1 MWMAGFI
8 CTGCETAV
16 VGGHWLGDK
25 GRLGD
30 MQLIVFS
37 KMLQEKS
44 IAELI
49 DLAQRHG
56 YDGYDLAVRPGHP
69 VNPDNAAAALPQ
81 AQAQMARAGLR
92 IGMVTG
98 NFDLLTADHP
108 LAEPLLAAMD
118 SADVRLLKLGYFK
131 FDPETMD
138 YWERV
143 ESVRRAF
150 AAWEKLARVYN
161 VKICYH
167 THSHYCMGLNAAALM
182 HLLRDFDPAYL
193 GAYLDPGHFA
203 VDGEPFDFGL
213 AMTRE
218 YLSIL
223 SIKDVLVERMARNGH
238 GTARTRWVAAGEGIV
253 DWTAVFAELR
263 RIRYDGFL
271 SIHCEYDLE
280 DGADWFDTF
289 VREVTFFRGMRN
301 HVSL

>member
-1 MWMAGFI
+1 
-8 CTGCETAV
+8 
-16 VGGHWLGDK
+16 
-25 GRLGD
+25 

-37 KMLQEKS
+37 KMLKEKS

-56 YDGYDLAVRPGHP
+56 FDGYDLAVRPGHP
-69 VNPDNAAAALPQ
+69 VNPDNAATALPQ
-81 AQAQMARAGLR
+81 AQAQMAQAGLQ
-92 IGMVTG
+92 IGMVTA

-118 SADVRLLKLGYFK
+118 SANVRLLKLGYFK
-131 FDPETMD
+131 FEPQTMD
-138 YWERV
+138 YWEQV

-182 HLLRDFDPAYL
+182 HLLRDFDPACL

-213 AMTRE
+213 AMARP

-223 SIKDVLVERMARNGH
+223 SMKDVLVERVAKNGH
-238 GTARTRWVAAGEGIV
+238 GAARTRWVAVGEGIV

-271 SIHCEYDLE
+271 SIHCEYELA
-280 DGADWFDTF
+280 DGRDWFDTF
-289 VREVTFFRGMRN
+289 VREVAFFRRMRDE
-301 HVSL
+301 VSP

>member
-1 MWMAGFI
+1 M
-8 CTGCETAV
+8 
-16 VGGHWLGDK
+16 K
-25 GRLGD
+25 
-30 MQLIVFS
+30 LIVFS

-44 IAELI
+44 VAELI

-81 AQAQMARAGLR
+81 AQTQMEQAGLQ

-118 SADVRLLKLGYFK
+118 SANVRLLKLGYFR
-131 FDPETMD
+131 FEPQTMD
-138 YWERV
+138 YWEQV
-143 ESVRRAF
+143 ENVRRAF
-150 AAWEKLARVYN
+150 AAWEKLASIYN

-213 AMTRE
+213 AMARE
-218 YLSIL
+218 HLSIL
-223 SIKDVLVERMARNGH
+223 SVKDVLVERVEKNGH
-238 GTARTRWVAAGEGIV
+238 GAAKALWVAAGEGIV
-253 DWTAVFAELR
+253 DWTAVFGELR
-263 RIRYDGFL
+263 RIEYDGFL
-271 SIHCEYDLE
+271 SIHCEYDIDDE
-280 DGADWFDTF
+280 EDWFDTF
-289 VREVTFFRGMRN
+289 VREVAFFRRMRGN
-301 HVSL
+301 GGE

>member
-1 MWMAGFI
+1 M
-8 CTGCETAV
+8 
-16 VGGHWLGDK
+16 K
-25 GRLGD
+25 
-30 MQLIVFS
+30 LIVFS

-49 DLAQRHG
+49 ELAQRHG

-69 VNPDNAAAALPQ
+69 VNPDNAATALPQ
-81 AQAQMARAGLR
+81 AQTQMEQAGLQ

-118 SADVRLLKLGYFK
+118 SANVRLLKLGYFR
-131 FDPETMD
+131 FEPQTMD
-138 YWERV
+138 YWEQV
-143 ESVRRAF
+143 DHVRRAF
-150 AAWEKLARVYN
+150 AAWEKLASIYN

-213 AMTRE
+213 AMARE
-218 YLSIL
+218 HLSIL
-223 SIKDVLVERMARNGH
+223 SVKDVLIERVEKNGH
-238 GTARTRWVAAGEGIV
+238 GAAKALWVAAGEGIV
-253 DWTAVFAELR
+253 DWTAVFTELR
-263 RIRYDGFL
+263 RIEYDGFL
-271 SIHCEYDLE
+271 SIHCEYDIDDDE
-280 DGADWFDTF
+280 DWFDTF
-289 VREVTFFRGMRN
+289 VREVAFFRKMRGN
-301 HVSL
+301 GGE

>member
-1 MWMAGFI
+1 M
-8 CTGCETAV
+8 
-16 VGGHWLGDK
+16 K
-25 GRLGD
+25 
-30 MQLIVFS
+30 LIVFS

-44 IAELI
+44 VAELI

-69 VNPDNAAAALPQ
+69 VNPDNAATALPQ
-81 AQAQMARAGLR
+81 AQAQMEQAGLQ

-118 SADVRLLKLGYFK
+118 SANVRLLKLGYFR
-131 FDPETMD
+131 FEPQTMD
-138 YWERV
+138 YWEQV
-143 ESVRRAF
+143 DNVRRAF
-150 AAWEKLARVYN
+150 AAWEKLASIYN

-213 AMTRE
+213 AMARE
-218 YLSIL
+218 HLSIL
-223 SIKDVLVERMARNGH
+223 SVKDVLIKRVEKNGH
-238 GTARTRWVAAGEGIV
+238 GAAKALWVAAGEGIV
-253 DWTAVFAELR
+253 DWTAVFGELR
-263 RIRYDGFL
+263 RIEYDGFL
-271 SIHCEYDLE
+271 SIHCEYDIDDDE
-280 DGADWFDTF
+280 DWFDTF
-289 VREVTFFRGMRN
+289 VREVAFFRKMREK
-301 HVSL
+301 SEE

>member
-1 MWMAGFI
+1 M
-8 CTGCETAV
+8 
-16 VGGHWLGDK
+16 K
-25 GRLGD
+25 
-30 MQLIVFS
+30 LIVFS

-44 IAELI
+44 VAELI

-69 VNPDNAAAALPQ
+69 VNPDNAATALPQ
-81 AQAQMARAGLR
+81 AQTQMEQAGLQ

-118 SADVRLLKLGYFK
+118 SANVRLLKLGYFR
-131 FDPETMD
+131 FEPQTMD
-138 YWERV
+138 YWEQV
-143 ESVRRAF
+143 ENVRRAF
-150 AAWEKLARVYN
+150 AAWEKLASIYN

-213 AMTRE
+213 AMARE
-218 YLSIL
+218 HLSIL
-223 SIKDVLVERMARNGH
+223 SVKDVLVERVEKNGH
-238 GTARTRWVAAGEGIV
+238 GAAKALWVAAGEGIV
-253 DWTAVFAELR
+253 DWTAVFGELR
-263 RIRYDGFL
+263 RIEYDGFL
-271 SIHCEYDLE
+271 SIHCEFDIDDDE
-280 DGADWFDTF
+280 DWFDTF
-289 VREVTFFRGMRN
+289 VREVAFFRKMREN
-301 HVSL
+301 SDE

>member
-1 MWMAGFI
+1 MN
-8 CTGCETAV
+8 
-16 VGGHWLGDK
+16 
-25 GRLGD
+25 
-30 MQLIVFS
+30 LIVFS

-49 DLAQRHG
+49 ELAQRHG

-69 VNPDNAAAALPQ
+69 VNPDNAATALPQ
-81 AQAQMARAGLR
+81 AQTQMEQAGLQ

-118 SADVRLLKLGYFK
+118 SANVRLLKLGYFR
-131 FDPETMD
+131 FEPQTMD
-138 YWERV
+138 YWEQV
-143 ESVRRAF
+143 ENVRRAF
-150 AAWEKLARVYN
+150 AAWEKLASIYN

-213 AMTRE
+213 AMARE
-218 YLSIL
+218 HLSIL
-223 SIKDVLVERMARNGH
+223 SVKDVLVERIEKNGH
-238 GTARTRWVAAGEGIV
+238 GAAKALWVAAGEGIV
-253 DWTAVFAELR
+253 DWTAVFTELR
-263 RIRYDGFL
+263 RIEYDGFL
-271 SIHCEYDLE
+271 SIHCEYDIE
-280 DGADWFDTF
+280 DEEDWFDTF
-289 VREVTFFRGMRN
+289 VREVAFFRKMRGN
-301 HVSL
+301 GEE

>member
-1 MWMAGFI
+1 M
-8 CTGCETAV
+8 
-16 VGGHWLGDK
+16 K
-25 GRLGD
+25 
-30 MQLIVFS
+30 LIVFS

-49 DLAQRHG
+49 ELAQRHG

-81 AQAQMARAGLR
+81 AQTQMEQAGLQ

-118 SADVRLLKLGYFK
+118 SANVRLLKLGYFR
-131 FDPETMD
+131 FEPQTMD
-138 YWERV
+138 YWEQV
-143 ESVRRAF
+143 EDVRRAF
-150 AAWEKLARVYN
+150 AAWEKLASIYN

-213 AMTRE
+213 AMARE
-218 YLSIL
+218 HLSIL
-223 SIKDVLVERMARNGH
+223 SVKDVLVERVEKNGH
-238 GTARTRWVAAGEGIV
+238 GAAKALWVAAGEGIV
-253 DWTAVFAELR
+253 DWTAVFGELR
-263 RIRYDGFL
+263 RIEYDGFL
-271 SIHCEYDLE
+271 SIHCEYDIDDE
-280 DGADWFDTF
+280 EDWFDTF
-289 VREVTFFRGMRN
+289 VREVAFFRRMRGN
-301 HVSL
+301 GEE

>member
-1 MWMAGFI
+1 M
-8 CTGCETAV
+8 
-16 VGGHWLGDK
+16 K
-25 GRLGD
+25 
-30 MQLIVFS
+30 LIVFS

-49 DLAQRHG
+49 ELAQRHG

-69 VNPDNAAAALPQ
+69 VNPDNAATALPQ
-81 AQAQMARAGLR
+81 AQAQMEQAGLQ

-118 SADVRLLKLGYFK
+118 SANVRLLKLGYFR
-131 FDPETMD
+131 FEPQTMD
-138 YWERV
+138 YWEQV
-143 ESVRRAF
+143 ENVRRAF
-150 AAWEKLARVYN
+150 AAWEKLASIYN

-213 AMTRE
+213 AMARQH
-218 YLSIL
+218 LSIL
-223 SIKDVLVERMARNGH
+223 SVKDVLIERVAKNGH
-238 GTARTRWVAAGEGIV
+238 GAAKALWVAAGEGIV
-253 DWTAVFAELR
+253 DWTAVFTELR
-263 RIRYDGFL
+263 RIEYDGFL
-271 SIHCEYDLE
+271 SIHCEYDIDDERRL
-280 DGADWFDTF
+280 
-289 VREVTFFRGMRN
+289 VRHLCARGGFLPQDERERR
-301 HVSL
+301 

>member
-1 MWMAGFI
+1 M
-8 CTGCETAV
+8 
-16 VGGHWLGDK
+16 K
-25 GRLGD
+25 
-30 MQLIVFS
+30 LIVFS

-49 DLAQRHG
+49 ELAQRHG

-81 AQAQMARAGLR
+81 AQTQMAQAGLQ

-118 SADVRLLKLGYFK
+118 SANVRLLKLGYFR
-131 FDPETMD
+131 FEPQTMD
-138 YWERV
+138 YWEQV
-143 ESVRRAF
+143 DSVRRAF
-150 AAWEKLARVYN
+150 SAWEKLASIYN

-213 AMTRE
+213 AMARE
-218 YLSIL
+218 HLSIL
-223 SIKDVLVERMARNGH
+223 SVKDVLVERVEKNGH
-238 GTARTRWVAAGEGIV
+238 GAAKSLWVAAGEGIV
-253 DWTAVFAELR
+253 DWTAVFSELR
-263 RIRYDGFL
+263 RIGYDGFL
-271 SIHCEYDLE
+271 SIHCEYDIE
-280 DGADWFDTF
+280 DGEDWFDTF
-289 VREVTFFRGMRN
+289 VREVAFFRKMRGN
-301 HVSL
+301 GEG

>member
-1 MWMAGFI
+1 MK
-8 CTGCETAV
+8 
-16 VGGHWLGDK
+16 L
-25 GRLGD
+25 L
-30 MQLIVFS
+30 VFS
-37 KMLQEKS
+37 KMLQEKG

-49 DLAQRHG
+49 ELAQRHG

-81 AQAQMARAGLR
+81 AQTQMAQAGLQ

-118 SADVRLLKLGYFK
+118 SADVRLLKLGYFR
-131 FDPETMD
+131 FEPQTMD
-138 YWERV
+138 YWEQV
-143 ESVRRAF
+143 DSVRRAF
-150 AAWEKLARVYN
+150 SAWEKLASIYN

-213 AMTRE
+213 AMARE
-218 YLSIL
+218 HLSIL
-223 SIKDVLVERMARNGH
+223 SVKDVLVERVEKNGH
-238 GTARTRWVAAGEGIV
+238 GAAKALWVAAGEGIV
-253 DWTAVFAELR
+253 DWTAVFGELR
-263 RIRYDGFL
+263 RIEYDGFL
-271 SIHCEYDLE
+271 SIHCEYDIE
-280 DGADWFDTF
+280 DDEDWFDTF
-289 VREVTFFRGMRN
+289 VREVAFFRKMRGN
-301 HVSL
+301 GEE

>member
-1 MWMAGFI
+1 M
-8 CTGCETAV
+8 
-16 VGGHWLGDK
+16 K
-25 GRLGD
+25 
-30 MQLIVFS
+30 LIVFS

-44 IAELI
+44 VAELI
-49 DLAQRHG
+49 ELAQRHG

-81 AQAQMARAGLR
+81 AQAQMEQAGLQ

-118 SADVRLLKLGYFK
+118 SANVRLLKLGYFR
-131 FDPETMD
+131 FEPQTMD
-138 YWERV
+138 YWEQV
-143 ESVRRAF
+143 EDVRRAF
-150 AAWEKLARVYN
+150 AAWEKLASIYN

-213 AMTRE
+213 AMARE
-218 YLSIL
+218 HLSIL
-223 SIKDVLVERMARNGH
+223 SVKDVLVERVEKNGH
-238 GTARTRWVAAGEGIV
+238 GAAKALWVAAGEGIV
-253 DWTAVFAELR
+253 DWTAVFGELR
-263 RIRYDGFL
+263 RIEYDGFL
-271 SIHCEYDLE
+271 SIHCEYDIDDE
-280 DGADWFDTF
+280 DDWFDTF
-289 VREVTFFRGMRN
+289 VREVAFFRKMRGN
-301 HVSL
+301 GEE

>member
-1 MWMAGFI
+1 
-8 CTGCETAV
+8 
-16 VGGHWLGDK
+16 
-25 GRLGD
+25 

-37 KMLQEKS
+37 KMLKQKS

-131 FDPETMD
+131 FEPETMD
-138 YWERV
+138 YWEQV
-143 ESVRRAF
+143 ESVRQAL

-167 THSHYCMGLNAAALM
+167 THSHYCMGLNARRADAPAAR
-182 HLLRDFDPAYL
+182 LRPLPTWARISTPATSRST
-193 GAYLDPGHFA
+193 ANRSTSA
-203 VDGEPFDFGL
+203 WRWR
-213 AMTRE
+213 A
-218 YLSIL
+218 SI
-223 SIKDVLVERMARNGH
+223 
-238 GTARTRWVAAGEGIV
+238 
-253 DWTAVFAELR
+253 
-263 RIRYDGFL
+263 
-271 SIHCEYDLE
+271 
-280 DGADWFDTF
+280 
-289 VREVTFFRGMRN
+289 
-301 HVSL
+301 

>member
-1 MWMAGFI
+1 M
-8 CTGCETAV
+8 
-16 VGGHWLGDK
+16 K
-25 GRLGD
+25 
-30 MQLIVFS
+30 LIVFS

-44 IAELI
+44 VAELI
-49 DLAQRHG
+49 ELAQKHG

-81 AQAQMARAGLR
+81 AQTQMEQAGLQ

-118 SADVRLLKLGYFK
+118 SANVRLLKLGYFR
-131 FDPETMD
+131 FEPQTMD
-138 YWERV
+138 YWEQV
-143 ESVRRAF
+143 DNVRRAF
-150 AAWEKLARVYN
+150 SAWEKLASIYN

-213 AMTRE
+213 AMARE
-218 YLSIL
+218 HLSIL
-223 SIKDVLVERMARNGH
+223 SVKDVLVERVEKNGH
-238 GTARTRWVAAGEGIV
+238 GAAKALWVAAGEGIV
-253 DWTAVFAELR
+253 DWTAVFGELR
-263 RIRYDGFL
+263 RIEYDGFL
-271 SIHCEYDLE
+271 SIHCEYDIDDE
-280 DGADWFDTF
+280 DDWFDTF
-289 VREVTFFRGMRN
+289 VREVAFFRRMRGN
-301 HVSL
+301 GGE

>member
-1 MWMAGFI
+1 M
-8 CTGCETAV
+8 
-16 VGGHWLGDK
+16 K
-25 GRLGD
+25 
-30 MQLIVFS
+30 LIVFS

-44 IAELI
+44 VAELI

-81 AQAQMARAGLR
+81 AQTQMEQAGLQ

-118 SADVRLLKLGYFK
+118 SANVRLLKLGYFR
-131 FDPETMD
+131 FEPQTMD
-138 YWERV
+138 YWEQV
-143 ESVRRAF
+143 ENVRRAF
-150 AAWEKLARVYN
+150 AAWEKLASIYN

-213 AMTRE
+213 AMARE
-218 YLSIL
+218 HLSIL
-223 SIKDVLVERMARNGH
+223 SVKDVLVERVEKNGH
-238 GTARTRWVAAGEGIV
+238 GAAKALWVAAGEGIV
-253 DWTAVFAELR
+253 DWTAVFTELR
-263 RIRYDGFL
+263 RIEYDGFL
-271 SIHCEYDLE
+271 SIHCEYDIE
-280 DGADWFDTF
+280 DEEDWFDTF
-289 VREVTFFRGMRN
+289 VREVAFFRKMRGN
-301 HVSL
+301 GEE

>member
-1 MWMAGFI
+1 M
-8 CTGCETAV
+8 
-16 VGGHWLGDK
+16 K
-25 GRLGD
+25 
-30 MQLIVFS
+30 LIVFS

-44 IAELI
+44 VAELI
-49 DLAQRHG
+49 ELAQRHG

-81 AQAQMARAGLR
+81 AQTQMEQAGLQ

-118 SADVRLLKLGYFK
+118 SANVRLLKLGYFR
-131 FDPETMD
+131 FEPQTMD
-138 YWERV
+138 YWEQV
-143 ESVRRAF
+143 DNVRRAF
-150 AAWEKLARVYN
+150 SAWEKLASIYN

-213 AMTRE
+213 AMARE
-218 YLSIL
+218 HLSIL
-223 SIKDVLVERMARNGH
+223 SVKDVLVERVEKNGH
-238 GTARTRWVAAGEGIV
+238 GAAKALWVAAGEGIV
-253 DWTAVFAELR
+253 DWTAVFGELR
-263 RIRYDGFL
+263 RIEYDGFL
-271 SIHCEYDLE
+271 SIHCEYDIDDE
-280 DGADWFDTF
+280 EDWFDTF
-289 VREVTFFRGMRN
+289 VREVAFFRRMRGN
-301 HVSL
+301 GGE

>member
-1 MWMAGFI
+1 M
-8 CTGCETAV
+8 
-16 VGGHWLGDK
+16 K
-25 GRLGD
+25 
-30 MQLIVFS
+30 LIVFS

-49 DLAQRHG
+49 ELAQKHG

-69 VNPDNAAAALPQ
+69 VNPDNAATALPQ
-81 AQAQMARAGLR
+81 AQTQMEQAGLQ

-118 SADVRLLKLGYFK
+118 SANVRLLKLGYFR
-131 FDPETMD
+131 FEPQTMD
-138 YWERV
+138 YWEQV
-143 ESVRRAF
+143 DNVRRAF
-150 AAWEKLARVYN
+150 SAWEKLASIYN

-213 AMTRE
+213 AMARE
-218 YLSIL
+218 HLSIL
-223 SIKDVLVERMARNGH
+223 SVKDVLVERVEKNGH
-238 GTARTRWVAAGEGIV
+238 GAAKALWVAAGEGIV
-253 DWTAVFAELR
+253 DWTAVFGELR
-263 RIRYDGFL
+263 RIEYDGFL
-271 SIHCEYDLE
+271 SIHCEYDIE
-280 DGADWFDTF
+280 DEEDWFDTF
-289 VREVTFFRGMRN
+289 VREVAFFRRMRGN
-301 HVSL
+301 GEE

>member
-1 MWMAGFI
+1 M
-8 CTGCETAV
+8 
-16 VGGHWLGDK
+16 K
-25 GRLGD
+25 
-30 MQLIVFS
+30 LIVFS

-49 DLAQRHG
+49 ELAQRHG

-69 VNPDNAAAALPQ
+69 VNPDNAAAALPE
-81 AQAQMARAGLR
+81 AQAQMEQAGLQ

-118 SADVRLLKLGYFK
+118 SADVRLLKLGYFR
-131 FDPETMD
+131 FEPQTMD
-138 YWERV
+138 YWEQV
-143 ESVRRAF
+143 DNVRWAF
-150 AAWEKLARVYN
+150 AAWERLGSIYN

-182 HLLRDFDPAYL
+182 HLLRDFNPAYL

-213 AMTRE
+213 AMARE

-223 SIKDVLVERMARNGH
+223 SVKDVLVERVAKNGH
-238 GTARTRWVAAGEGIV
+238 GAAKARWVAAGEGIV
-253 DWTAVFAELR
+253 DWTAVFGELR
-263 RIRYDGFL
+263 RIEYDSFL
-271 SIHCEYDLE
+271 SIHCEYDVD
-280 DGADWFDTF
+280 DGEDWFETF
-289 VREVTFFRGMRN
+289 VREVAFFRKMRGN
-301 HVSL
+301 GEE

>member
-1 MWMAGFI
+1 M
-8 CTGCETAV
+8 
-16 VGGHWLGDK
+16 K
-25 GRLGD
+25 
-30 MQLIVFS
+30 LIVFS

-44 IAELI
+44 VAELI

-69 VNPDNAAAALPQ
+69 VNPDNAATALPQ
-81 AQAQMARAGLR
+81 AQAQMEQAGLQ

-118 SADVRLLKLGYFK
+118 SANVRLLKLGYFR
-131 FDPETMD
+131 FEPQTMD
-138 YWERV
+138 YWEQV
-143 ESVRRAF
+143 ENVRRAF
-150 AAWEKLARVYN
+150 AAWEKLASIYN

-213 AMTRE
+213 AMARE
-218 YLSIL
+218 HLSIL
-223 SIKDVLVERMARNGH
+223 SVKDVLVERVEKNGH
-238 GTARTRWVAAGEGIV
+238 GAAKALWVAAGEGIV
-253 DWTAVFAELR
+253 DWTAVFGELR
-263 RIRYDGFL
+263 RIEYDGFL
-271 SIHCEYDLE
+271 SIHCEYDIDDE
-280 DGADWFDTF
+280 EDWFDTF
-289 VREVTFFRGMRN
+289 VREVAFFRKMRGN
-301 HVSL
+301 GEE

>member
-1 MWMAGFI
+1 M
-8 CTGCETAV
+8 
-16 VGGHWLGDK
+16 K
-25 GRLGD
+25 
-30 MQLIVFS
+30 LIVFS

-44 IAELI
+44 VAELI
-49 DLAQRHG
+49 ELAQKHG

-81 AQAQMARAGLR
+81 AQTQMEQAGLQ

-118 SADVRLLKLGYFK
+118 SANVRLLKLGYFR
-131 FDPETMD
+131 FEPQTMD
-138 YWERV
+138 YWEQV
-143 ESVRRAF
+143 DNVRRAF
-150 AAWEKLARVYN
+150 SAWEKLASIYN

-213 AMTRE
+213 AMARE
-218 YLSIL
+218 HLSIL
-223 SIKDVLVERMARNGH
+223 SVKDVLVERVEKNGH
-238 GTARTRWVAAGEGIV
+238 GAAKALWVAAGEGIV
-253 DWTAVFAELR
+253 DWTAVFGELR
-263 RIRYDGFL
+263 RIEYDGFL
-271 SIHCEYDLE
+271 SIHCEYDIDDE
-280 DGADWFDTF
+280 DDWFDTF
-289 VREVTFFRGMRN
+289 VREVAFFRKMRDAE
-301 HVSL
+301 